1 VEASQPFV
9 GQEMLVISC
18 PRPPYKGE
26 GKKKKRCLLE
36 AQNGLVRW
44 SIR

>member
-18 PRPPYKGE
+18 PRPTYKGE
-26 GKKKKRCLLE
+26 GKKKVS
-36 AQNGLVRW
+36 A
-44 SIR
+44 